1 MKGIKQSIQRR
12 RAVIEALN
20 GRLIA
25 LAPSEV
31 LKRGYSITTLK
42 KSGTIIRSAT
52 QLKPHDR
59 ILTRLADGTSESIV
73 QDTKQMGLFE

>member
-1 MKGIKQSIQRR
+1 MTQIILRR
-12 RAVIEALN
+12 RASLEALQ

-31 LKRGYSITTLK
+31 LRRGYSITTIK
-42 KSGTIIRSAT
+42 KSATIVRSAK
-52 QLKPHDR
+52 QLREGDR